1 MILQIQ
7 DCGISFH
14 LCTSSSVFFISI
26 SQFLEYRSFASLD
39 RFVPKYFIHFD
50 VIVNK
55 IVSLIFLTDLSLL
68 VYRNV
73 TDSYVLI
80 LYPAVLPNPL
90 MSSSSFLVASLGF
103 SLYSILSSA
112 EYDSFISFPV
122 WIPFYFFLFSDCCG

>member
-14 LCTSSSVFFISI
+14 LCASSSVFFISI
-26 SQFLEYRSFASLD
+26 LQFLEYRSFASLN

-55 IVSLIFLTDLSLL
+55 TVSLIFLTDLSLL

-73 TDSYVLI
+73 TDSSVLI
-80 LYPAVLPNPL
+80 MYPAVLPNPL
-90 MSSSSFLVASLGF
+90 MSSSSFLVAPLGF

-112 EYDSFISFPV
+112 EYDSFTSFPV

>member
-26 SQFLEYRSFASLD
+26 LQFLEYRSFASLD

-68 VYRNV
+68 VFRNV
-73 TDSYVLI
+73 TDSSVLI